1 MSKRVIDLYTGNG
14 RILGIDPGFA
24 RCGYGIVGREQNALV
39 AFDWGCI
46 QTTPKTGG
54 PPERLLEIYDSIENL
69 IVMHK
74 PVCLAC
80 EKLFFSRN
88 TTTAMQVSE
97 ARGVIMIAA
106 AKHQLPV
113 FEYTPKQVKLAITG
127 SGMADKK
134 QVQMMIAR
142 LFRLSDIP
150 KPDDA
155 ADGLA
160 LALCHMNWM
169 GTV

>member
-1 MSKRVIDLYTGNG
+1 
-14 RILGIDPGFA
+14 
-24 RCGYGIVGREQNALV
+24 
-39 AFDWGCI
+39 
-46 QTTPKTGG
+46 
-54 PPERLLEIYDSIENL
+54 
-69 IVMHK
+69 
-74 PVCLAC
+74 
-80 EKLFFSRN
+80 
-88 TTTAMQVSE
+88 MQVSE
-97 ARGVIMIAA
+97 ARGVIMLAA